1 MDLPT
6 TLDAEFV
13 RKEAANWFQ
22 AITDPNSFLGSAFSP
37 EDSKINAAISFF
49 FAMIVVSTLFSV
61 ASGLGQKEGEKIDG
75 AVNALLSSLIAALCA
90 IAAHVPFVWLGGKA
104 TLSGTFVAYCYSA
117 GPYMPLTAFAG
128 LILLSGFPPEL
139 RPYASSPVAAQQA
152 FIDATKDRNA
162 DKFNLYL
169 GTFLVWGIMLKSTY
183 AMFRALIFVH
193 SLHGWKLWCA
203 IFVYVLIL
211 GFIGKVTQ
219 RLSSLFMPST
229 PLPRPIAPA
238 IPTASPPPASP
249 DSAVIQALPP
259 QDTKEN

>member
-1 MDLPT
+1 MELPT

-13 RKEAANWFQ
+13 RKEAGTWLQ

-37 EDSKINAAISFF
+37 DDSKINDAISFF
-49 FAMIVVSTLFSV
+49 FAMIVVSTLFSL
-61 ASGLGQKEGEKIDG
+61 ASGLGQKEGQKIDG
-75 AVNALLSSLIAALCA
+75 TVNALLSSLIAALCA

-139 RPYASSPVAAQQA
+139 RPYASNPVAAQQA
-152 FIDATKDRNA
+152 FIDATKDPNTG
-162 DKFNLYL
+162 KFNLFL
-169 GTFLVWGIMLKSTY
+169 GIVLVWGITIKSTY

-203 IFVYVLIL
+203 IFIYVVIL
-211 GFIGKVTQ
+211 AIIGKVTQ

-229 PLPRPIAPA
+229 PPPRPSAPA
-238 IPTASPPPASP
+238 LPTATPPPAPP
-249 DSAVIQALPP
+249 DPGVTGAEV
-259 QDTKEN
+259 